1 LSISYKLLYL
11 AGASN
16 STSIGAIIAE
26 STSKAFKK
34 IPFSRGIIPLIE
46 IFSSGKSL
54 VYTWFLGPNSG
65 LNKPIL

>member
-1 LSISYKLLYL
+1 L

-16 STSIGAIIAE
+16 SASIKATIVE
-26 STSKAFKK
+26 FTSKASKR
-34 IPFSRGIIPLIE
+34 ISFSREIMPLIK

-65 LNKPIL
+65 LSKPIL